1 MALYE
6 FGPND
11 IFHNQIK
18 TYPQYDFI
26 IYDTKTY
33 LNKRTQISGAF
44 TDSVPMVPPGYVS
57 LYEMNVDR
65 PTGSMIY
72 PFIVKDGSLTS
83 FQTIT
88 ATEFSTDF
96 AYGDVMTGSYPLSSS
111 ISIEQYYNPADAC
124 PDRAHVN
131 ALRNTLNYYKYLSPH
146 YAFSSSLG
154 DKETQ
159 SLTLVSIPSIFFGSS
174 MKKGEVNLKFYLS
187 GTLIGELQDERQN
200 GELIQVGP
208 SGSNGSGSVAG
219 VALYNEGFCLLTGAW
234 DLHSTHTENYNTS
247 CSPGVLNPLSPS
259 WMLWGSMADDIPSS
273 SFGFTFKGTNK
284 VPVVTMLAH
293 APRGELNNS
302 NNPTFITSGQDSKLV
317 PMTSSQIY
325 RESDTIEIKN
335 TVSSSFPDPTGSFAK
350 QTFISKIALYDENK
364 NLIGFAKLAKP
375 VKKTENR
382 EFTFKMKLDF

>member
-57 LYEMNVDR
+57 LYEVNVDR

-154 DKETQ
+154 NKGSQ

-302 NNPTFITSGQDSKLV
+302 NNPTFIASGQDGKLV